1 MQKQIFFFFLI
12 LSLNIFSQEDKL
24 KETSLKKVLTT
35 IETKFHIK
43 FAYANHLIKGK
54 SIVFNIDD
62 KKIAAIIL
70 ELKRAIHLDIKEV
83 SDNRFL
89 IVLPPKEITICG
101 QLQNANNITEKLR
114 GASIKIKGTNIGVL
128 SNNEGKFS
136 FSNIET
142 SAVLEVS
149 FIGFKTIDIS
159 LHAFIFEDCL
169 LIPMQEEATFL
180 EEIIITNYLTN
191 SISKTIDGAIVFRPK
206 NQNVLPGLTE
216 PDVLQSVQQLPGILN
231 VDETASGLH
240 VRGGTPDQNLILF
253 DGIKLFNTGHFFG
266 AISALN
272 PYIID
277 KVTVYRTASNS
288 KYGNHIAG
296 VVDVETSSDIAT
308 KISGSAGF
316 NFTHVDANLKVPIDK
331 KVSAILSVRRSIAD
345 IVRTPTIDK
354 LSNKAFQHSSVT
366 EDAKDAEEYNVIS
379 DNDFK
384 FIDYN
389 LKINYKPTENDLL
402 SISQI
407 GILNNFDYNFLN
419 LDLEEKRSDHL
430 KLKNLGYSTHWN
442 RKWTEKFS
450 QNLNVSYSK
459 YNLNYN
465 NLKTSND
472 LEYAEIEKRNEV
484 ANFEVKL
491 DFLQTIGE
499 FQQMKYGYQY
509 GYQDISYFLE
519 RENSNQFSGTK
530 LTLDTNSNNIHTL
543 FSEYSYNFKKKYA
556 LKIGVRGNYFSSID
570 TYTLEPR
577 IFMQIN
583 VLPKFWLNSSFEVK
597 QQNISKLLEFDTID
611 FGLENQLWALSNN
624 EEIPLLES
632 NQLTFGALYSANN
645 FTIDVDLYRRKIK
658 GLTTLTTG
666 FDSFIQEIYTGEA
679 VTIGLDLLIK
689 KTWHNFDTWVS
700 YNTGSSSFTFSELN
714 EGEEFSGNFD
724 VSHSFYWSNNFKYKS
739 FTFST
744 GFSYRVGI
752 PFSSSGGQD
761 DNFGIIRNGIND
773 DRLPNYHR
781 LDFSSTYDFR
791 LNKKVKAKIGLSLLN
806 IYNQENILKREYES
820 KRTTGFNDVLVK
832 NDTKSQGF
840 TPNFFFRVSF

>member
-1 MQKQIFFFFLI
+1 M
-12 LSLNIFSQEDKL
+12 FSQEDKQ
-24 KETSLKKVLTT
+24 KEISLKKVLTN

-43 FAYANHLIKGK
+43 FAYANHLINGK
-54 SIVFNIDD
+54 SIVFNFDN
-62 KKIAAIIL
+62 KKIADIIV
-70 ELKRAIHLDIKEV
+70 ELKRAIHLDIKEI
-83 SDNRFL
+83 SEDRFL
-89 IVLPPKEITICG
+89 IVLPPKQISICG
-101 QLQNANNITEKLR
+101 ELQNENNTTEKLK

-136 FSNIET
+136 FKNIQT

-149 FIGFKTIDIS
+149 FIGFKTIDIN
-159 LHAFIFEDCL
+159 LNKFLFEDCL
-169 LIPMQEEATFL
+169 LIPMSEEFTSL
-180 EEIIITNYLTN
+180 DEVIITNYLTN

-216 PDVLQSVQQLPGILN
+216 PDILQSVQQLPGILN

-296 VVDVETSSDIAT
+296 VVDVETSSEIAT

-316 NFTHVDANLKVPIDK
+316 NFTHVDANVKVPIHK
-331 KVSAILSVRRSIAD
+331 KLSAIVSVRRSIAD

-366 EDAKDAEEYNVIS
+366 EDAKDAEDYNVIS
-379 DNDFK
+379 DNNFK

-389 LKINYKPTENDLL
+389 LKINYKPTANDFL

-419 LDLEEKRSDHL
+419 LDLKEDRSDDL
-430 KLKNLGYSTHWN
+430 RLNNLGYSTTWK
-442 RKWTEKFS
+442 RKWTDKLS
-450 QNLNVSYSK
+450 QNFNVNYSQ

-465 NLKTSND
+465 NQKVSND
-472 LEYAEIEKRNEV
+472 EQYAKIVKRNDV

-491 DFLQTIGE
+491 DFLQKINKL
-499 FQQMKYGYQY
+499 QQVKYGYQY
-509 GYQDISYFLE
+509 VYQDISYFLE
-519 RENSNQFSGTK
+519 RENDNQFSGSK
-530 LTLDTNSNNIHTL
+530 LTLDNNSNNIHTL
-543 FSEYSYNFKKKYA
+543 FSEYSFNFNKKYV
-556 LKIGVRGNYFSSID
+556 LKAGIRGNYFSSID
-570 TYTLEPR
+570 KFTIEPR
-577 IFMQIN
+577 IFMQIK
-583 VLPKFWLNSSFEVK
+583 VLPKFWVNTSFEIK
-597 QQNISKLLEFDTID
+597 QQNTSKLLEFDTID
-611 FGLENQLWALSNN
+611 FGLENQLWALSDNK
-624 EEIPLLES
+624 EIPLLES
-632 NQLTFGALYSANN
+632 NQFTFGALYSENN
-645 FTIDVDLYRRKIK
+645 FTIDVDLYQRKIK

-679 VTIGLDLLIK
+679 ITLGLDLLIK
-689 KTWHNFDTWVS
+689 KTWNNFDTWIS
-700 YNTGSSSFTFSELN
+700 YNTGSSNFTFNGLN
-714 EGEEFSGNFD
+714 GGEEFSGNFD
-724 VSHSFYWSNNFKYKS
+724 VSQSFYWSNNLKYKS

-744 GFSYRVGI
+744 GFSYRVGV
-752 PFSSSGGQD
+752 PFSSIGGLN
-761 DNFGIIRNGIND
+761 DNLAIIRNGIND

-791 LNKKVKAKIGLSLLN
+791 LNKKIKAKVGLSLLN
-806 IYNQENILKREYES
+806 IYNQDNILKREYENKVTPGRS
-820 KRTTGFNDVLVK
+820 SVLVK

>member
-1 MQKQIFFFFLI
+1 M
-12 LSLNIFSQEDKL
+12 FSQEDKQ
-24 KETSLKKVLTT
+24 KEISLKKVLTN

-43 FAYANHLIKGK
+43 FAYANHLINGK
-54 SIVFNIDD
+54 SIVFNFDN
-62 KKIAAIIL
+62 KKIADIIV
-70 ELKRAIHLDIKEV
+70 ELKRAIHLDIKEI
-83 SDNRFL
+83 SEDRFL
-89 IVLPPKEITICG
+89 IVLPPKQISICG
-101 QLQNANNITEKLR
+101 ELQNENNTTEKLK

-136 FSNIET
+136 FKNIQT

-149 FIGFKTIDIS
+149 FIGFKTIDIN
-159 LHAFIFEDCL
+159 LNKFLFEDCL
-169 LIPMQEEATFL
+169 LIPMSEEFTSL
-180 EEIIITNYLTN
+180 DEVIITNYLTN

-216 PDVLQSVQQLPGILN
+216 PDILQSVQQLPGILN

-296 VVDVETSSDIAT
+296 VVDVETSSEIAT

-316 NFTHVDANLKVPIDK
+316 NFTHVDANVKVPIHK
-331 KVSAILSVRRSIAD
+331 KLSAIVSVRRSIAD

-366 EDAKDAEEYNVIS
+366 EDAKDAEDYNVIS
-379 DNDFK
+379 DNNFK

-389 LKINYKPTENDLL
+389 LKINYKPTANDFL

-419 LDLEEKRSDHL
+419 LDLKEDRSDDL
-430 KLKNLGYSTHWN
+430 RLNNLGYSTTWK
-442 RKWTEKFS
+442 RKWTDKLS
-450 QNLNVSYSK
+450 QNFNVNYSQ

-465 NLKTSND
+465 NQKVSND
-472 LEYAEIEKRNEV
+472 EQYAKIVKRNDV

-491 DFLQTIGE
+491 DFLQKINKL
-499 FQQMKYGYQY
+499 QQVKYGYQY
-509 GYQDISYFLE
+509 VYQDISYFLE
-519 RENSNQFSGTK
+519 RENDNQFSGSK
-530 LTLDTNSNNIHTL
+530 LTLDNNSNNIHTL
-543 FSEYSYNFKKKYA
+543 FSEYSFNFNKKYV
-556 LKIGVRGNYFSSID
+556 LKAGIRGNYFSSID
-570 TYTLEPR
+570 KFTIEPR
-577 IFMQIN
+577 IFMQIK
-583 VLPKFWLNSSFEVK
+583 VLPKFWVNTSFEIK
-597 QQNISKLLEFDTID
+597 QQNTSKLLEFDTID
-611 FGLENQLWALSNN
+611 FGLENQLWALSDNK
-624 EEIPLLES
+624 EIPLLES
-632 NQLTFGALYSANN
+632 NQFTFGALYSENN
-645 FTIDVDLYRRKIK
+645 FTIDVDLYQRKIK

-679 VTIGLDLLIK
+679 ITLGLDLLIK
-689 KTWHNFDTWVS
+689 KTWNNFDTWIS
-700 YNTGSSSFTFSELN
+700 YNTGSSNFTFNGLN
-714 EGEEFSGNFD
+714 GGEEFSGNFD
-724 VSHSFYWSNNFKYKS
+724 VSQSFYWSNNLKYKS

-744 GFSYRVGI
+744 GFSYRVGV
-752 PFSSSGGQD
+752 PFSSIGGLN
-761 DNFGIIRNGIND
+761 DNLAIIRNGIND

-791 LNKKVKAKIGLSLLN
+791 LNKKIKAKVGLSLLN
-806 IYNQENILKREYES
+806 IYNQDNILKREYENKVRPDRS
-820 KRTTGFNDVLVK
+820 PVLVK

>member
-1 MQKQIFFFFLI
+1 MQKNILLFFLI
-12 LSLNIFSQEDKL
+12 LALNTFSQTDMQQAIP
-24 KETSLKKVLTT
+24 LKKVFTS
-35 IETKFHIK
+35 IETKFNVK
-43 FAYANHLIKGK
+43 FAYANHLIQDK
-54 SIVFNIDD
+54 SILFDFE
-62 KKIAAIIL
+62 KKSLLEIIS
-70 ELKRAIHLDIKEV
+70 ELKRAIHLDIKEI
-83 SDNRFL
+83 SKNRFL

-101 QLQNANNITEKLR
+101 ELQNANNIAEKLR

-136 FSNIET
+136 FKNIET

-149 FIGFKTIDIS
+149 FIGFKTKYIS
-159 LHAFIFEDCL
+159 VRNFLFEDCL
-169 LIPMQEEATFL
+169 FIPMLEEATFL
-180 EEIIITNYLTN
+180 EEVIITNYLTN

-206 NQNVLPGLTE
+206 NKNVFPGLTE
-216 PDVLQSVQQLPGILN
+216 PDILQSVQQLPGILN

-296 VVDVETSSDIAT
+296 VVDVETSSEIAT
-308 KISGSAGF
+308 KMSGSAGF
-316 NFTHVDANLKVPIDK
+316 NFTHVDANIKVPIHK
-331 KVSAILSVRRSIAD
+331 KVSVIVSVRRSISD

-354 LSNKAFQHSSVT
+354 LSNKAFQYSSVT
-366 EDAKDAEEYNVIS
+366 EDAKDAKDFNVIS
-379 DNDFK
+379 DNNFK

-389 LKINYKPTENDLL
+389 LKINYKPTANDFL

-419 LDLEEKRSDHL
+419 LDLKEDRSDDL
-430 KLKNLGYSTHWN
+430 RLNNLGYSTTWK
-442 RKWTEKFS
+442 RKWTDKLS
-450 QNLNVSYSK
+450 QNFNVNYSQ

-465 NLKTSND
+465 NQKVSND
-472 LEYAEIEKRNEV
+472 EEYAKIEKRNDV

-491 DFLQTIGE
+491 DFLQTIGK

-519 RENSNQFSGTK
+519 RENSNQFYGTK

-543 FSEYSYNFKKKYA
+543 FSEYSYSFKKKYV
-556 LKIGVRGNYFSSID
+556 LKAGVRGNYFSSID
-570 TYTLEPR
+570 RYTIEPR
-577 IFMQIN
+577 VFMQIK
-583 VLPKFWLNSSFEVK
+583 VLPRFWMNSSFEVK
-597 QQNISKLLEFDTID
+597 QQNTSKLLEFDTID

-624 EEIPLLES
+624 KEIPLLES
-632 NQLTFGALYSANN
+632 NQFTFGALYSANN
-645 FTIDVDLYRRKIK
+645 FTVDVDLYRRKIK

-679 VTIGLDLLIK
+679 ITLGLDLLIK

-700 YNTGSSSFTFSELN
+700 YNTGSSNFTFSDLN
-714 EGEEFSGNFD
+714 GGKEFSGNFD
-724 VSHSFYWSNNFKYKS
+724 VSQSFYWSNNFKYKS

-752 PFSSSGGQD
+752 PFSSVEGRN
-761 DNFGIIRNGIND
+761 DNFEILRKGIND
-773 DRLPNYHR
+773 ARLPDYHR
-781 LDFSSTYDFR
+781 LDFSSAYDFK
-791 LNKKVKAKIGLSLLN
+791 LNKKIKGKVGVSLLN
-806 IYNQENILKREYES
+806 IYNQGNILKREYES
-820 KRTTGFNDVLVK
+820 KITSDNNAVLVK

>member
-1 MQKQIFFFFLI
+1 M
-12 LSLNIFSQEDKL
+12 FSQEDKQ
-24 KETSLKKVLTT
+24 KEISLKKVLTN

-43 FAYANHLIKGK
+43 FAYANHLINGK
-54 SIVFNIDD
+54 SIVFNFDN
-62 KKIAAIIL
+62 KKIADIIV
-70 ELKRAIHLDIKEV
+70 ELKRAIHLDIKEI
-83 SDNRFL
+83 SEDRFL
-89 IVLPPKEITICG
+89 IVLPPKQISICG
-101 QLQNANNITEKLR
+101 ELQNENNTTEKLK

-136 FSNIET
+136 FKNIQT

-149 FIGFKTIDIS
+149 FIGFKTIDIN
-159 LHAFIFEDCL
+159 LNKFLFEDCL
-169 LIPMQEEATFL
+169 LIPMSEEFTSL
-180 EEIIITNYLTN
+180 DEVIITNYLTN

-216 PDVLQSVQQLPGILN
+216 PDILQSVQQLPGILN

-296 VVDVETSSDIAT
+296 VVDVETSSEIAT

-316 NFTHVDANLKVPIDK
+316 NFTHVDANVKVPIHK
-331 KVSAILSVRRSIAD
+331 KLSAIVSVRRSIAD

-366 EDAKDAEEYNVIS
+366 EDAKDAEDYNVIS
-379 DNDFK
+379 DNNFK

-389 LKINYKPTENDLL
+389 LKINYKPTANDFL

-419 LDLEEKRSDHL
+419 LDLKEDRSDDL
-430 KLKNLGYSTHWN
+430 RLNNLGYSTTWK
-442 RKWTEKFS
+442 RKWTDKLS
-450 QNLNVSYSK
+450 QNFNVNYSQ

-465 NLKTSND
+465 NQKVSND
-472 LEYAEIEKRNEV
+472 EQYAKIVKRNDV

-491 DFLQTIGE
+491 DFLQKINKL
-499 FQQMKYGYQY
+499 QQVKYGYQY
-509 GYQDISYFLE
+509 VYQDISYFLE
-519 RENSNQFSGTK
+519 RENDNQFSGSK
-530 LTLDTNSNNIHTL
+530 LTLDNNSNNIHTL
-543 FSEYSYNFKKKYA
+543 FSEYSFNFNKKYV
-556 LKIGVRGNYFSSID
+556 LKAGIRGNYFSSID
-570 TYTLEPR
+570 KFTIEPR
-577 IFMQIN
+577 IFMQIK
-583 VLPKFWLNSSFEVK
+583 VLPKFWVNSSFEIK
-597 QQNISKLLEFDTID
+597 QQNTSKLLEFDTID
-611 FGLENQLWALSNN
+611 FGLENQLWALSDNK
-624 EEIPLLES
+624 EIPLLES
-632 NQLTFGALYSANN
+632 NQFTFGALYSENN
-645 FTIDVDLYRRKIK
+645 FTIDVDLYQRKIK

-679 VTIGLDLLIK
+679 ITLGLDLLIK
-689 KTWHNFDTWVS
+689 KTWNNFDTWIS
-700 YNTGSSSFTFSELN
+700 YNTGSSNFTFNGLN
-714 EGEEFSGNFD
+714 GGEEFSGNFD
-724 VSHSFYWSNNFKYKS
+724 VSQSFYWSNNLKYKS

-744 GFSYRVGI
+744 GFSYRVGV
-752 PFSSSGGQD
+752 PFSSIGGLN
-761 DNFGIIRNGIND
+761 DNLAIIRNGIND

-791 LNKKVKAKIGLSLLN
+791 LNKKIKAKVGLSLLN
-806 IYNQENILKREYES
+806 IYNQDNILKREYENKVTPGRS
-820 KRTTGFNDVLVK
+820 SVLVK